1 MRPKHDAYFFM
12 KIAFSII
19 VLICLAYMLVLTF
32 MYLFQRSLLY
42 YPVPYQQGITK
53 DEISINTEGINLYG
67 WILNPTK
74 ARALIY
80 FGGNA
85 EAIENNINNFETIFR
100 DYCVYLVNY
109 RGYGKSEGKPSESA
123 LFADALTIYDEIRS
137 SHLAISVMGRSLG
150 SGVAVYL
157 ASQRQAE
164 KLILLTP
171 YDSITEVAQFH
182 YPFLP
187 ARLVTR
193 DRFESFRYAPQITA
207 PTLIVTAGLDQVV
220 PVERALKLREFFTS
234 AQVTY
239 NMIES
244 AAHNDVTEFD
254 QYQKLLRDFIDGK
267 PVSD

>member
-1 MRPKHDAYFFM
+1 M

-19 VLICLAYMLVLTF
+19 ALICLAYLLVLAG

-42 YPVPYQQGITK
+42 YPVPYQQGIDM
-53 DEISINTEGINLYG
+53 DEITINTEGINLHG
-67 WILNPTK
+67 WVLNPGK
-74 ARALIY
+74 PRALIY

-85 EAIENNINNFETIFR
+85 EAIENNIDNFESIFE
-100 DYCVYLVNY
+100 DYSVYMVHY

-123 LFADALTIYDEIRS
+123 LFADALTIYNEIRS

-157 ASQRQAE
+157 ASKRDTE

-171 YDSITEVAQFH
+171 YDSIAEVAQFH

-187 ARLVTR
+187 ARMITL
-193 DRFESFRYAPQITA
+193 DRFESFRYAPLISA
-207 PTLIVTAGLDQVV
+207 PVLIVTAGLDQVV

-234 AQVTY
+234 TRVIY
-239 NMIES
+239 KMIES

-254 QYQKLLRDFIDGK
+254 QYQRLLRDFVDT
-267 PVSD
+267 PLLN